1 MGVMLC
7 GLRGTANASGRLFD
21 AAQETWP
28 MQEAD
33 IHRIDTV
40 VAVA

>member
-21 AAQETWP
+21 AAQSL
-28 MQEAD
+28 AYAGKL
-33 IHRIDTV
+33 IFTV
-40 VAVA
+40 